1 MNSCEYTLEDLLR
14 IMQRLRD
21 PDDGCPWDIAQSF
34 QSIVPSTLEECY
46 ELAHAIE
53 TEDYAHVAEELGD
66 VLFQVVFYA
75 QLGVEQSLFSFE
87 RVVSILSA
95 KLLRRH
101 PHVFAEG
108 EIEGRVNHATDV
120 EAVKR
125 SWESIKQ
132 SERRQKS
139 QHGILDDVP
148 RALPALPRAQKVQKR
163 AATVN
168 FDWPGYD
175 GARAKIEEELLEL
188 DEAVRSRSVE
198 SIEDEMGDVLFS
210 CVNVSRHLGLDAEA
224 SLRRATTKF
233 EGRFKEMARMA
244 DLDSLS
250 LDQMSSAE
258 LDSLWRRAK
267 HNSPYTES
275 GGKP

>member
-1 MNSCEYTLEDLLR
+1 MNSPVYTIEDLLR

-21 PDDGCPWDIAQSF
+21 PGDGCPWDIAQSF

-53 TEDYAHVAEELGD
+53 SEDYPHVVEELGD
-66 VLFQVVFYA
+66 VLFQVIFYA
-75 QLGVEQSLFSFE
+75 QLGVEKNLFSFE
-87 RVVSILSA
+87 QVVSILSA

-108 EIEGRVNHATDV
+108 KIEGRVSQSTNIEEV
-120 EAVKR
+120 QR

-132 SERRQKS
+132 GERRQKS
-139 QHGILDDVP
+139 LHGILDDVP

-163 AATVN
+163 AATAN
-168 FDWPGYD
+168 FDWPGYE
-175 GARAKIEEELLEL
+175 GSRAKIQEELLEL
-188 DEAVRSRSVE
+188 DEAVRSQSVE
-198 SIEDEMGDVLFS
+198 AIEDEMGDLLFS
-210 CVNVSRHLGLDAEA
+210 CVNASRHLGLDAEA

-233 EGRFKEMARMA
+233 ERRFKEMAHLA
-244 DLDSLS
+244 EQDSLT
-250 LDQMSSAE
+250 LDELDSAE
-258 LDSLWRRAK
+258 LDSLWNRAK
-267 HNSPYTES
+267 RSAPDTES